1 MRTGLIVMG
10 LWICFAAPA
19 QVFGQT
25 VEMAAKCDVLQQK
38 LSELVKK
45 PTSPD
50 ADKIKEAIGVDILDS
65 CPTKQGQVICFQCLD
80 KDQNLRTLQV
90 LKRTD
95 TKKLELVGFGCK
107 CRETK

>member
-1 MRTGLIVMG
+1 MRTGLIALG
-10 LWICFAAPA
+10 LLIWFAAPA

-45 PTSPD
+45 PGSTD

-80 KDQNLRTLQV
+80 KDQSLRTLQL
-90 LKRTD
+90 LKRKD
-95 TKKLELVGFGCK
+95 TQKLELVGFGCQ
-107 CRETK
+107 CRDKK